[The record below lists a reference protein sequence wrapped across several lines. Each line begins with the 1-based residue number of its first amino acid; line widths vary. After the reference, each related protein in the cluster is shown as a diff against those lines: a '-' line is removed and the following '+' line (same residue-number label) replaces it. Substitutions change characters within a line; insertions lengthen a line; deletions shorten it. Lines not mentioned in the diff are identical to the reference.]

1 LMHLY
6 RFYSFFLTYL
16 IVKEHF
22 NSITNYES
30 GIKSELFVIP
40 DS

>member
-16 IVKEHF
+16 IVKEHC
-22 NSITNYES
+22 NPITNYKLR
-30 GIKSELFVIP
+30 ITI
-40 DS
+40 